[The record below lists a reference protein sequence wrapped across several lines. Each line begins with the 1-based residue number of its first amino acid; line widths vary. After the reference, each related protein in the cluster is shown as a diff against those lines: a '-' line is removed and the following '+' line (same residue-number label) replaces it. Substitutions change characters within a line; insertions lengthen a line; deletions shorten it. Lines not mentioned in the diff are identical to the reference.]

1 MRKGEC
7 LEASV
12 FSQPVGLTALG
23 VRAPLRRFHSD
34 ERLIALIRAGDE
46 AAFEALVQR
55 YRSRLLAFCRHMLR
69 SREDAE
75 DVLQEVFAS
84 SYRAIRGDER
94 EINVRP
100 WLYRI
105 ARNMCLKH
113 MARRRPAAD
122 GGVEELELPSSSSTL
137 ETVSVREDLRHVVH
151 DVRGLP
157 ETQRTALLLREI
169 DGLSYDQIATTM
181 DTTVP
186 GVKSLLVRA
195 RVALAET
202 AEGRLLSC
210 DVVHLELS
218 DAAAG
223 HARLSGAARRHA
235 KACEQCGAYQSQLG
249 TGRRAAA
256 FWPLAPLA
264 VARELLAR
272 LGLGAGAGAS
282 AAGAGA
288 AVSGGTA
295 GGVCGVCGTAV
306 STTLGAIGGKAAVAV
321 AAAGLMAAGAANI
334 DRTAPTHAPAPAPIV
349 QSVQAAAP
357 PSTATPE
364 ATPTA
369 PQSAPTDPAASGQT
383 QDDPETVTD
392 PPATDPTTPGAGGTL
407 PGQQDPAAQAPGV
420 TGGIGVP
427 SDPAS
432 QPMGTP
438 EPVQVQDPT
447 TPTTSG
453 QAQPTPSPTSTPD
466 GSQPPSGQTGTPGS
480 TP

>member
-1 MRKGEC
+1 

-12 FSQPVGLTALG
+12 LSQPAGIATLG
-23 VRAPLRRFHSD
+23 VRAPLRRFHGD

-84 SYRAIRGDER
+84 AYRAIKGDER

-113 MARRRPAAD
+113 MARRRPLAD
-122 GGVEELELPSSSSTL
+122 GGVEDLDLPSASSTL
-137 ETVSVREDLRHVVH
+137 ETVSAREDLRHVVH
-151 DVRGLP
+151 DVQGLP
-157 ETQRTALLLREI
+157 ETQRTALLMREI
-169 DGLSYDQIATTM
+169 DGLSYDQIATAM

-202 AEGRLLSC
+202 AEGRLLTC

-218 DAAAG
+218 DAASG
-223 HARLSGAARRHA
+223 RVRLSGAARRHA
-235 KACEQCGAYQSQLG
+235 KSCETCGVYQAQLG
-249 TGRRAAA
+249 VGRRAAA

-264 VARELLAR
+264 LVRELLAR

-288 AVSGGTA
+288 AVSGGAA
-295 GGVCGVCGTAV
+295 GGVCGACGTAV
-306 STTLGAIGGKAAVAV
+306 TTTLGAIGGKAAVVV
-321 AAAGLMAAGAANI
+321 ATAGLVAAGAAHI
-334 DRTAPTHAPAPAPIV
+334 DRTAQQAPPAPAPVV
-349 QSVQAAAP
+349 QSVQHAP
-357 PSTATPE
+357 ASTSSANV
-364 ATPTA
+364 TPTTTK
-369 PQSAPTDPAASGQT
+369 PTPAEPSPGGQT
-383 QDDPETVTD
+383 PDATVVDDPTAAEPTN
-392 PPATDPTTPGAGGTL
+392 PADGGGTL
-407 PGQQDPAAQAPGV
+407 ANPQDPASGPPAI
-420 TGGIGVP
+420 TGGMGVP
-427 SDPAS
+427 TDPAS
-432 QPMGTP
+432 QPMDAP
-438 EPVQVQDPT
+438 EPVEVVDPAAPGAQSQPAPT
-447 TPTTSG
+447 TNSSPASTPESAPPSSG
-453 QAQPTPSPTSTPD
+453 QTSTP
-466 GSQPPSGQTGTPGS
+466 STTP
-480 TP
+480 